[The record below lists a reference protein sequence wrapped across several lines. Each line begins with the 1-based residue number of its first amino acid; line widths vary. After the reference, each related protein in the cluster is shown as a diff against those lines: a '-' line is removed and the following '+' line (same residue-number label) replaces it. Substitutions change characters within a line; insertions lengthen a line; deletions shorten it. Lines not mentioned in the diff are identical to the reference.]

1 MKKLK
6 FFYLIVSIFLI
17 SITQL
22 QANEKQKIKF
32 VRYKL
37 PNGLTVLLH
46 KDNSK
51 PIVSVGFMYHV
62 GSKDEEPTRT
72 GFAHFFEHLMFE
84 GSKNIKR
91 GEFDKLILNAGGES
105 NAHTTFDYTYYEASL
120 PSNQLPLI
128 LWMESERL
136 LQLKI
141 DSTGVET
148 QRKVVKEERRER
160 LDNQPYGNLTEILF
174 GMSFQKHPYRWLPIG
189 SSQYIDKATLE
200 EFEEFHRKFY
210 TPENGVLVVA
220 GDIKIKST
228 KKLIEAYFNRIQKS
242 GKKLDRKKIEEP
254 PIQREISKTVYYNVE
269 FPALSYAFHAPAL
282 GTDDYYPFIFIDT
295 ILSNG
300 ESSRLNQ
307 NLKMKNELIVNS
319 ETSYNPLEDYGLY
332 SITCY
337 SKNEETYKL
346 ISENLN
352 QELLKIQTELVTDR
366 ELEKVKNRV
375 QRIIFDSN
383 SNLSGIAH
391 NLAEY
396 ETFYG
401 NAGVINTEY
410 NKILAITKEDIRR
423 VAKKYF
429 TLDKKIVLNYLP
441 PKKK

>member
-1 MKKLK
+1 VP
-6 FFYLIVSIFLI
+6 ICTGCIA
-17 SITQL
+17 T
-22 QANEKQKIKF
+22 
-32 VRYKL
+32 
-37 PNGLTVLLH
+37 
-46 KDNSK
+46 SK
-51 PIVSVGFMYHV
+51 HI
-62 GSKDEEPTRT
+62 
-72 GFAHFFEHLMFE
+72 
-84 GSKNIKR
+84 NI
-91 GEFDKLILNAGGES
+91 
-105 NAHTTFDYTYYEASL
+105 
-120 PSNQLPLI
+120 
-128 LWMESERL
+128 
-136 LQLKI
+136 
-141 DSTGVET
+141 
-148 QRKVVKEERRER
+148 
-160 LDNQPYGNLTEILF
+160 
-174 GMSFQKHPYRWLPIG
+174 
-189 SSQYIDKATLE
+189 
-200 EFEEFHRKFY
+200 
-210 TPENGVLVVA
+210 
-220 GDIKIKST
+220 
-228 KKLIEAYFNRIQKS
+228 IEAYFNRIQKS

-269 FPALSYAFHAPAL
+269 FPALSYTFHAPAL

>member
-1 MKKLK
+1 MIKK
-6 FFYLIVSIFLI
+6 IFLFL
-17 SITQL
+17 SYFLVLFASTQIHST
-22 QANEKQKIKF
+22 EKQKIKF

-37 PNGLTVLLH
+37 ENGLTILLH
-46 KDNSK
+46 KDNTR
-51 PIVSVGFMYHV
+51 PIVSIGVLYHV
-62 GSKDEEPTRT
+62 GSKDEDPNRT

-141 DSTGVET
+141 DSAGVET

-160 LDNQPYGNLTEILF
+160 LDNQPYGNLTEILYA
-174 GMSFQKHPYRWLPIG
+174 MSFQKHPYRWLPIG
-189 SSQYIDKATLE
+189 SSQYIDKATLQ
-200 EFEEFHRKFY
+200 EFDDFHKKFY
-210 TPENGVLVVA
+210 IPENGVLVIA
-220 GDIKIKST
+220 GDIKIKSA
-228 KKLIEAYFNRIQKS
+228 KKLIETYFNRIPKS
-242 GKKLDRKKIEEP
+242 GKKITRDKILEP
-254 PIQREISKTVYYNVE
+254 PIQKDISKTVYYNVE
-269 FPALSYAFHAPAL
+269 FPALSYTFHSPAL
-282 GTDDYYPFIFIDT
+282 GTDDYYPFIFIDL

-307 NLKMKNELIVNS
+307 NLKIKNELVINS
-319 ETSYNPLEDYGLY
+319 ETSYSAMEDYGLY

-337 SKNEETYKL
+337 AKNEDTYKK
-346 ISENLN
+346 ISTNLN
-352 QELLKIQTELVTDR
+352 SELLRIQTEPVTDR
-366 ELEKVKNRV
+366 ELEKVKNHV
-375 QRIIFDSN
+375 QRMIFDSN

-410 NKILAITKEDIRR
+410 NKILAITKEDIQR

-429 TLDKKIVLNYLP
+429 TLDKKIILNYLP
-441 PKKK
+441 PKRK

>member
-1 MKKLK
+1 MIKKKILSSVS
-6 FFYLIVSIFLI
+6 FLVLIAF
-17 SITQL
+17 TQIDSV
-22 QANEKQKIKF
+22 ESKKIKF

-37 PNGLTVLLH
+37 ENGLTILLH
-46 KDNSK
+46 KDNTS
-51 PIVSVGFMYHV
+51 PIVSLGVMYHV
-62 GSKDEEPTRT
+62 GSKNEAPNRT

-84 GSKNIKR
+84 GTKNIKR

-105 NAHTTFDYTYYEASL
+105 NAHTTFDYTYYNASL
-120 PSNQLPLI
+120 PANELPLI

-136 LQLKI
+136 LQLEI
-141 DSTGVET
+141 DTSGLET

-160 LDNQPYGNLTEILF
+160 LDNQPYGNLTEILHE
-174 GMSFQKHPYRWLPIG
+174 MSYKKHPYRWLPIG
-189 SSQYIDKATLE
+189 STQYIDKATLQ
-200 EFEEFHRKFY
+200 EFVDFHQKFY
-210 TPENGVLVVA
+210 VPENAVLVIA
-220 GDIKIKST
+220 GDIKIKDT
-228 KKLIEAYFNRIQKS
+228 KKLIKKYFERIPKS
-242 GKKLDRKKIEEP
+242 GKN
-254 PIQREISKTVYYNVE
+254 IQREKIFENPFAKEISKTVYYNVE
-269 FPALSYAFHAPAL
+269 FPALSYSFHAPAL
-282 GTDDYYPFIFIDT
+282 GTDDYYPFIFIDL

-307 NLKMKNELIVNS
+307 NLKNKNDLVVNL
-319 ETSYNPLEDYGLY
+319 ETYYNAMEDNGLY

-337 SKNEETYKL
+337 AKNDDAYKKVPR
-346 ISENLN
+346 NLN
-352 QELLKIQTELVTDR
+352 DELLRLQTEFVTER

-383 SNLSGIAH
+383 ANLAGIAQ

-410 NKILAITKEDIRR
+410 EKILVITKEDIQR

-429 TLDKKIVLNYLP
+429 TLDKKVILNYLP